1 VEDVESLDLSL
12 SIPIAYVTQTTLS
25 IDETADIVVAL
36 TKKFPNIT
44 QPKKQD
50 ICYATQNRQDA
61 VKLMVPQVEV
71 IIVVGSPNSS
81 NSNRLWELSEKL
93 GVKAYMVDHPSQ
105 LKEEWFKDIK
115 RVGLTAGAS
124 APEVLAQSII
134 EKIREFGPRAVR
146 SLDGVIEN
154 TIFQLPKGL
163 NPNTTSRI
171 KQ

>member
-1 VEDVESLDLSL
+1 M
-12 SIPIAYVTQTTLS
+12 A
-25 IDETADIVVAL
+25 
-36 TKKFPNIT
+36 
-44 QPKKQD
+44 
-50 ICYATQNRQDA
+50 
-61 VKLMVPQVEV
+61 PQVELV
-71 IIVVGSPNSS
+71 IVVGSPNSS

-105 LKEEWFKDIK
+105 LREEWFKDIK

-124 APEVLAQSII
+124 APEILAQSII

-146 SLDGVIEN
+146 SLDGVIEH

-163 NPNTTSRI
+163 NANSTSRI